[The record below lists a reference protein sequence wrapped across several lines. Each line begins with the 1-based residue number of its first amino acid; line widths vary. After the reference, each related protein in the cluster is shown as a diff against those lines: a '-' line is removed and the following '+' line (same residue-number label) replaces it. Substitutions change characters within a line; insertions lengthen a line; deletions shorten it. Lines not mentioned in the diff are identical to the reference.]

1 MTSIRPN
8 NAEFRIVYTTHS
20 YEEAH
25 IIAGRLDH
33 EGIQSAIQRESAA
46 GALGI
51 TYGKI
56 GEVNVIVRAEDY
68 EIAYQILFPDEPP
81 ELEDHNQNIEFH
93 SGEDDE

>member
-1 MTSIRPN
+1 MKSIRPQN
-8 NAEFRIVYTTHS
+8 TDFRVVYTTHS

-68 EIAYQILFPDEPP
+68 EIAHQILFPDTPP
-81 ELEDHNQNIEFH
+81 ELDENNHEIDFH